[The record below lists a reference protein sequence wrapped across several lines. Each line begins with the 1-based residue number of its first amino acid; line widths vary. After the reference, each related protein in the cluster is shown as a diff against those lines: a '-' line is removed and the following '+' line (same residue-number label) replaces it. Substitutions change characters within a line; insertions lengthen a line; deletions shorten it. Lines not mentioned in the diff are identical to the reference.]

1 MLARAVEC
9 VPHSVDMWLA
19 LARLETYENARK
31 VLNQA
36 REAIPTDL
44 AIWITA
50 CKLEEA
56 QGASADVV
64 DRIVEKALASLR
76 QYQVKHHHSIHIYSY
91 LYIARYTLNSTVQ
104 LYSKLS
110 IHSTCFSTL
119 RHCSAFVT
127 LAAVALCC
135 IHIAT
140 PLPPIHTH

>member
-76 QYQVKHHHSIHIYSY
+76 QYQVHHHCLH
-91 LYIARYTLNSTVQ
+91 TLLHVTV
-104 LYSKLS
+104 Y
-110 IHSTCFSTL
+110 H
-119 RHCSAFVT
+119 
-127 LAAVALCC
+127 
-135 IHIAT
+135 T
-140 PLPPIHTH
+140 PCAYQCNMVLQYGRTRCL

>member
-76 QYQVKHHHSIHIYSY
+76 QYQVQHSLFTDVTVPIY
-91 LYIARYTLNSTVQ
+91 I
-104 LYSKLS
+104 
-110 IHSTCFSTL
+110 
-119 RHCSAFVT
+119 VT
-127 LAAVALCC
+127 GLQSSLHTAAVHCTRTYLC
-135 IHIAT
+135 
-140 PLPPIHTH
+140 

>member
-76 QYQVKHHHSIHIYSY
+76 QYQVQHHCLH
-91 LYIARYTLNSTVQ
+91 TLLLQCAYQCHVASQCDDCALERV
-104 LYSKLS
+104 
-110 IHSTCFSTL
+110 STL
-119 RHCSAFVT
+119 PS
-127 LAAVALCC
+127 CC
-135 IHIAT
+135 CTRQHAYTFIT
-140 PLPPIHTH
+140 NSYQT